1 MLHIAAGEA
10 HLGRDDSPLRDRL
23 IFSFGVQR
31 SGTYW
36 LQRIIGAHPEV
47 SEVPSETQLFYRGI
61 DRLFEVFHHG
71 SRGSPIA
78 GEMFAERDE
87 LLDATRDFCD
97 RVLISYLEPGRRYLA
112 ERTAS
117 HVYSVPNIAAVYPDA
132 RLVHIVRDGR
142 DVVRSLLNMSFAP
155 DEVGEATEVW
165 RKGIVEAR
173 AAAPPDRYREVRYEE
188 LLADPET
195 QIRELYDWLD
205 LPAGEEEVGVALAEA
220 RLKRNE
226 DPSDPRVATAKW
238 RDSFSPEDLA
248 EFMAVGG
255 ELLAELGYEA
265 EEPPAPKR
273 APRRALR
280 RFRRGAASQPA
291 QPFDLYAAQRAVDA
305 IMAAMA
311 AGDGPALD
319 TLVAETFHARVIG
332 AGEERRLNGA
342 GALVEWLREDEAAEG
357 RQLRAD
363 PHPGL
368 PTYSVVQTLAL
379 PGGRTQDRTLEFTF
393 QGDRLEVLTLY
404 RFPLA

>member
-1 MLHIAAGEA
+1 MLHIAAGDRP
-10 HLGRDDSPLRDRL
+10 LGRDDSPLRDRL

-78 GEMFAERDE
+78 GEMFVERDE
-87 LLDATRDFCD
+87 LLDATRDLCD
-97 RVLISYLEPGRRYLA
+97 RVLISYLEPGRRFLA

-142 DVVRSLLNMSFAP
+142 DVVRSLLNMSFGP

-188 LLADPET
+188 LLADPEA
-195 QIRELYDWLD
+195 QIRELYGWLD
-205 LPAGEEEVGVALAEA
+205 LSAGEQEVGAALTEA

-248 EFMAVGG
+248 DFMAVGG
-255 ELLAELGYEA
+255 ELLAELGYQTEEA
-265 EEPPAPKR
+265 P
-273 APRRALR
+273 APRRPTRSVLR
-280 RFRRGAASQPA
+280 RFRRAPPQPA
-291 QPFDLYAAQRAVDA
+291 QGFDLYAAQRAVDA

-311 AGDGPALD
+311 LGDGPALNE
-319 TLVAETFHARVIG
+319 LVAETFHARVIG
-332 AGEERRLNGA
+332 AGEERLLIGTA
-342 GALVEWLREDEAAEG
+342 ALLEWLREDEASEG

-368 PTYSVVQTLAL
+368 PTYSVVQTLARQD
-379 PGGRTQDRTLEFTF
+379 GRTQDRTLEFTF